1 MRISIILIFF
11 AFGIISCTSQ
21 EVSDNQVDSGNV
33 PLEGIQLEVL
43 GVAQDAGFP
52 QANCEKS
59 CCAAVWENPDLE
71 QKVVSLGLLDSHQGK
86 RFIFE
91 ATPDF
96 PRQMQLTK
104 DHLPDSDLAGVF
116 LTHAHIGH
124 YTGLMYLGHEVMGA
138 KDVPVF
144 VMPRMKEFL
153 STNGP
158 WDQLV
163 RYENIALQEM
173 KNDSLMAI
181 SDSVF
186 VKPLLVPHRDEY
198 SETVGY
204 MIYGPSKK
212 AFFVPDINKWS
223 IWETDIRDIIR
234 EVDYAFL
241 DATFYDNTELP
252 GRNIEDIPHPFIIES
267 MELFQELSP
276 DEKSK
281 IYFIHFNH
289 TNPVMQEGSEAS
301 KAVEAAGF
309 HIAREGL
316 RFRL

>member
-1 MRISIILIFF
+1 MRISKIFIFF

-21 EVSDNQVDSGNV
+21 EVSDNQGDRRNT
-33 PLEGIQLEVL
+33 PLEGINLEIL
-43 GVAQDAGFP
+43 GIAQDAGFP

-59 CCAAVWENPDLE
+59 CCAAVWKKPDLE
-71 QKVVSLGLLDSHQGK
+71 QKVVSLGLLDSHKGK

-96 PRQMQLTK
+96 SRQLQISK
-104 DHLPDSDLAGVF
+104 ERLPNSELSGVF

-138 KDVPVF
+138 KGVPVF
-144 VMPRMKEFL
+144 VMPRMKEYL
-153 STNGP
+153 SNHGP

-163 RYENIALQEM
+163 RYENIDLQEM
-173 KNDSLMAI
+173 KADSLMAI
-181 SDSVF
+181 SDSLF

-223 IWETDIRDIIR
+223 IWETDIKDIIR
-234 EVDYAFL
+234 EVDYAFV
-241 DATFYDNTELP
+241 DATFYDDSELP
-252 GRNIEDIPHPFIIES
+252 GRNIKDIPHPFIIES
-267 MELFQELSP
+267 MEIFKDLSP
-276 DEKSK
+276 EEKSRV
-281 IYFIHFNH
+281 YFIHFNH
-289 TNPVMQEGSEAS
+289 TNPVMQVGTEAS

-309 HIAREGL
+309 NIAREGL